1 MEQVV
6 VNKIIGGLMGMRN
19 GTKQPKDVAP
29 WLNRLKGINSGLY
42 EDYLKKYTEIKDK
55 LNEGVGV

>member
-29 WLNRLKGINSGLY
+29 WLNRLKGINEGLY
-42 EDYLKKYTEIKDK
+42 EDYFKKYKA
-55 LNEGVGV
+55 LLGVNEEAIV